1 MLLKANEDTRKQRQ
15 RMSNSLS
22 LFLGVGGFV
31 SLAFRVPIRNYE
43 NLFAQEQK
51 QSDKHNK
58 EIQRRVECLFFFFE
72 AFIATKPSSGTG
84 WDNCINHSRG
94 CRETFVA
101 LKDEQVDCN
110 CYSPIKVFTSHTSV
124 HVHNS
129 RGRQLKR
136 HP

>member
-1 MLLKANEDTRKQRQ
+1 MLLKDNEDTRKQRQ

-58 EIQRRVECLFFFFE
+58 EIQRRVECLFFFFSRPLLLQNPPPEQGGITVSITVE
-72 AFIATKPSSGTG
+72 A
-84 WDNCINHSRG
+84 
-94 CRETFVA
+94 VA
-101 LKDEQVDCN
+101 RRLW
-110 CYSPIKVFTSHTSV
+110 
-124 HVHNS
+124 
-129 RGRQLKR
+129 L
-136 HP
+136 